1 VRPGT
6 AYGLAFPAAIS
17 GIVIGSVIAYALAV
31 MRGAD
36 DAAAAVPVPQPAVA
50 DAVPAR

>member
-1 VRPGT
+1 VIAP
-6 AYGLAFPAAIS
+6 GLAALLGGS
-17 GIVIGSVIAYALAV
+17 GALAVVGGAVLAYALAV

-36 DAAAAVPVPQPAVA
+36 DDAAVPVPQPAVA

>member
-1 VRPGT
+1 MIAP
-6 AYGLAFPAAIS
+6 GLAALLGGS
-17 GIVIGSVIAYALAV
+17 GALVVVGGSVLAYALAV